1 MKRRRATPAG
11 ETKASTTPAKELPAR
26 GSFGAWILASRPAT
40 LPVAVAP
47 VLVGGAVTH
56 ATSVLRPLPFA
67 MAMLGALLIQI
78 GTNFANDVF
87 DFEKGAD
94 TETRI
99 GPPRAVQSGLLSP
112 RSVRT
117 GMIAAFVLATLVGSY
132 LAFVG
137 GWPIVVIGIVSILSG
152 IAYTGGP
159 YPLGYNG
166 LGDAFVFVFFGLVA
180 VTGTALV
187 SGGSVPSMAWL
198 AALPV
203 GSLAT
208 AVLVVNNVRDHKTDV
223 RANKR
228 TLVVRFGRRFGLVE
242 YALLLMLAY
251 TVPAVL
257 YGLRMTSPWVLLSLA
272 TVPRGL
278 RLFSTLVTKEDG
290 PELNRCLAGTA
301 KLMLAHSLFVAIG
314 IAMTRPL

>member
-1 MKRRRATPAG
+1 MKPARATAG
-11 ETKASTTPAKELPAR
+11 GGTLATPPKELPSP

-56 ATSVLRPLPFA
+56 ATSLLRPLPFA
-67 MAMLGALLIQI
+67 AAMLGALLIQI

-94 TETRI
+94 DASRI

-112 RSVRT
+112 RSVRS
-117 GMIAAFVLATLVGSY
+117 GMTMAFGLATLVGVY

-137 GWPIVVIGIVSILSG
+137 GWPIVAIGVASILSG
-152 IAYTGGP
+152 VAYTGGP

-166 LGDAFVFVFFGLVA
+166 LGDVFVFVFFGIVA
-180 VTGTALV
+180 VTGTTLV
-187 SGGSVPSMAWL
+187 AGGSVPPMAWL

-203 GSLAT
+203 GALAT

-242 YALLLMLAY
+242 YALLLIVAF
-251 TVPAVL
+251 TIPAVL
-257 YGLRMTSPWVLLSLA
+257 YGLRLTSPWVLLSLV

-278 RLFSTLVTKEDG
+278 RLFSTLVTQEDG
-290 PELNRCLAGTA
+290 PELNQCLAGTA